1 MMKGVRQGIGLAFGI
16 LALGFVG
23 PAVAQENLDSGKTP
37 AQLFASDC
45 AICHKTTQGLA
56 KASGVFGLK
65 NFLREHYTASKETAA
80 AIAAYVE
87 STDKGPPPKKRG
99 TSTKRTAK
107 GDAKSKKDM
116 DRKDLDKKDLDKKDA
131 GKKDDKTIET
141 KTGKTPDDKAG
152 EAKSETKSKGKP
164 DAKTGDAKPT
174 EAKPTEAKPTEATS
188 TEAKSGDTK
197 SAESKPAEAKASG
210 TKAGDAKAD
219 AKPDIKSDD
228 KPKSN

>member
-56 KASGVFGLK
+56 RSSGVFGLK

-131 GKKDDKTIET
+131 GKKDEKTIET

-152 EAKSETKSKGKP
+152 EAKSETKSKAKP

-174 EAKPTEAKPTEATS
+174 EATS
-188 TEAKSGDTK
+188 TGAKSGDTK

-210 TKAGDAKAD
+210 PKASDAKAD